1 MTTQKMDII
10 STIQMLHSKI
20 AEKENSKIYNS
31 AEHFNSLKTYDMETL
46 ESFRDGTIER
56 YNKLFTK

>member
-1 MTTQKMDII
+1 MNIQKMSII
-10 STIQMLHSKI
+10 TTIQNLHKRI

-46 ESFRDGTIER
+46 ESFRDGAIQR